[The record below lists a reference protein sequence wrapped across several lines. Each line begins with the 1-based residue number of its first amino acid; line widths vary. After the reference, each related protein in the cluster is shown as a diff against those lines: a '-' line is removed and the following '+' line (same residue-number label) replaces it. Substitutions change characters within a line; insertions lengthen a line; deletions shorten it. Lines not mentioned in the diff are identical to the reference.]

1 MANRG
6 GYVNTQALNFFL
18 FVKEPAC
25 YNSKKRID
33 NKVQTLVV
41 VSSFLGKLVKIF
53 WYCMW
58 NNKIFIFRPT
68 QLFDSTYEKLSLMYN
83 SYSPN
88 LIVRTIFFFTEE
100 K

>member
-25 YNSKKRID
+25 YTSKKRID

-53 WYCMW
+53 
-58 NNKIFIFRPT
+58 
-68 QLFDSTYEKLSLMYN
+68 
-83 SYSPN
+83 
-88 LIVRTIFFFTEE
+88 
-100 K
+100 